1 MTESILTGCLT
12 LPAVLLSVLQGVY
25 GNSEIHGNSWEF
37 MGIFGNSWE
46 FMGIFGSSWEFM
58 GRELTRSLA
67 VITSQLPIATPMI
80 MIMVMHN

>member
-1 MTESILTGCLT
+1 
-12 LPAVLLSVLQGVY
+12 
-25 GNSEIHGNSWEF
+25 

-80 MIMVMHN
+80 IIMVMHN